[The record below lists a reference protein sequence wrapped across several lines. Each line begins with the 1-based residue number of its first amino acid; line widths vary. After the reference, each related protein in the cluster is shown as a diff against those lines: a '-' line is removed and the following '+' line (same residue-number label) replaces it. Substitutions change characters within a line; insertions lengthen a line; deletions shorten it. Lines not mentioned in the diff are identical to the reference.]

1 MSCLLCVW
9 CWGVCMYQAVITLI
23 FGLKFCKG
31 ESEELLV
38 AANKFSCYAP
48 YCDGGVV
55 VGR

>member
-1 MSCLLCVW
+1 
-9 CWGVCMYQAVITLI
+9 MYQAVITLI